1 MSEDKVKMYVE
12 ERIDSP
18 LSARDI
24 TKTVEVMSELIK
36 YVIER
41 RRKYKG
47 LFETKK
53 VKIKV
58 IVWGNDTEDETIVD
72 VPYWFDEN
80 DVKRL
85 IRKSFIVLE
94 DFIIDIED
102 KLTKIIED
110 MMMDYYE
117 NK

>member
-1 MSEDKVKMYVE
+1 MKLKIYVE

-18 LSARDI
+18 LSAREI

-41 RRKYKG
+41 RGKYKS

-58 IVWGNDTEDETIVD
+58 IVWGNGTEDETIVD

-85 IRKSFIVLE
+85 IRKSFIALE
-94 DFIIDIED
+94 DLIIDIED
-102 KLTKIIED
+102 ELTEIIKD
-110 MMMDYYE
+110 MMMDCYE
-117 NK
+117 DK